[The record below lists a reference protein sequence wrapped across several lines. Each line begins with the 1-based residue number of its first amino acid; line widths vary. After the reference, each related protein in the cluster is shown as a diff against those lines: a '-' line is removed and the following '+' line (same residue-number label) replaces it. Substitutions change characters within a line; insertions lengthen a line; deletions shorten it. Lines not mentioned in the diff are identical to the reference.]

1 LARDLL
7 FPCGA
12 ADGTGGPPERENV
25 MKKISG
31 WLVLGVAAAVGVT
44 GLVAGTASAQQASA
58 VAQEEDDEGG
68 GPGMGRMERIREA
81 LGLTDGQL
89 EQARALRQEFR
100 DQTSDL
106 RDQIKAKVKEIPDL
120 IRKADLTQADLLSLH
135 REVRELT
142 DQIAEKKIEKLYKFW
157 QQLTPEQRAK
167 LGDLI
172 AERMDDFGPGP
183 GEGGHGRHG
192 RGGFGGFGF

>member
-1 LARDLL
+1 
-7 FPCGA
+7 
-12 ADGTGGPPERENV
+12 

-44 GLVAGTASAQQASA
+44 GLVAGTAWAQQASA
-58 VAQEEDDEGG
+58 AAQEEDDEGG

-81 LGLTDGQL
+81 LGLTDGQI

-120 IRKADLTQADLLSLH
+120 IRKADLTEADLLSLH
-135 REVRELT
+135 QQVRELT
-142 DQIAEKKIEKLYKFW
+142 DQIAEKRIEKLYKFW
-157 QQLTPEQRAK
+157 EQLTPEQRAK

-172 AERMDDFGPGP
+172 AERMDDVGPGP

-192 RGGFGGFGF
+192 RGERGERGGLGGFGF